1 MKSVAV
7 LLAPGFEEIEAITVI
22 DVLRRADIQVTVAG
36 LREGEITGS
45 HEITVRPDKTLDEIQ
60 PGGFDMVVLP
70 GGLPG
75 TDHLRED
82 PRVRA
87 FVQEMARSGKHT
99 CAICAAPT
107 VLKAAGVADGKAVT
121 SHPIVQEEMKGLDYR
136 EDRVVVDGTVVT
148 SRGAGT
154 AMEFA
159 LELVRILAGP
169 EKADSAGSDDDRIV
183 GSPEIRARVRARS
196 GGNPSVQ
203 WRTLRAEGAA
213 ISQHYEASVAEVASP
228 PLSPPGSPRVRG

>member
-1 MKSVAV
+1 MRRTPYAAVTKDECNAAVSRQPLRRRRMKSVAV

-22 DVLRRADIQVTVAG
+22 DVLRRAEIQVTVAG

-45 HEITVRPDKTLDEIQ
+45 HEITVRPNKTLDEIQ

-107 VLKAAGVADGKAVT
+107 VLKEAGVAEGKAVT
-121 SHPIVQEEMKGLDYR
+121 SHPIVQGDMKGLDYR
-136 EDRVVVDGTVVT
+136 EDRVVVDGSVVT

-169 EKADSAGSDDDRIV
+169 EKADLLAQMMIV
-183 GSPEIRARVRARS
+183 K
-196 GGNPSVQ
+196 
-203 WRTLRAEGAA
+203 
-213 ISQHYEASVAEVASP
+213 
-228 PLSPPGSPRVRG
+228 

>member
-36 LREGEITGS
+36 LSKGEITGS
-45 HEITVRPDKTLDEIQ
+45 HQITVRPDRTLDEIR
-60 PGGFDMVVLP
+60 PEGFDMVVLP

-75 TDHLRED
+75 TDHLRAD
-82 PRVRA
+82 PRVRT
-87 FVQEMARSGKHT
+87 FVQQMAGAGKHT

-107 VLKAAGVADGKAVT
+107 VLKEAGVAEGKSVT
-121 SHPIVQEEMKGLDYR
+121 SHPIVREDLKGLDYR
-136 EDRVVVDGTVVT
+136 EDRVVVDGSVVT

-154 AMEFA
+154 AMAFA

-169 EKADSAGSDDDRIV
+169 EKADLLAQAMMV
-183 GSPEIRARVRARS
+183 
-196 GGNPSVQ
+196 
-203 WRTLRAEGAA
+203 
-213 ISQHYEASVAEVASP
+213 
-228 PLSPPGSPRVRG
+228 

>member
-22 DVLRRADIQVTVAG
+22 DVLRRADIRVTVAG
-36 LREGEITGS
+36 LSKGEITGS
-45 HEITVRPDKTLDEIQ
+45 HQITVRPDRSLDEIQ
-60 PGGFDMVVLP
+60 PEGFDMVVLP

-75 TDHLRED
+75 TDHLRAD
-82 PRVRA
+82 PRVRT
-87 FVQEMARSGKHT
+87 FVQQMAGAGKLT

-107 VLKAAGVADGKAVT
+107 VLKEAGVAEGKSVT
-121 SHPIVQEEMKGLDYR
+121 SHPIVREDLKGLDYR
-136 EDRVVVDGTVVT
+136 EDRVVVDGPVVT

-169 EKADSAGSDDDRIV
+169 EKTDLLA
-183 GSPEIRARVRARS
+183 RAMMV
-196 GGNPSVQ
+196 
-203 WRTLRAEGAA
+203 
-213 ISQHYEASVAEVASP
+213 
-228 PLSPPGSPRVRG
+228 